1 MNILEKMVRFGRIDD
16 ILEECIAEC
25 SKEDLADGI
34 KLLAINLGEYRARYG
49 PLPAPDIR
57 RLLTDQAIDDDTAMT
72 IAEGML
78 QCAVALAQVR
88 GRRDIL
94 EQLRSMDDTF
104 SIDWKGVEQA
114 PAPGREDGPPPHFRS
129 ERFFHHTSVGG
140 HDDGWY
146 FSVRGGLV
154 YGPFPDEETARGMLE
169 GLIRD
174 YQSRRMTGGR

>member
-16 ILEECIAEC
+16 ILDECIAEC
-25 SKEDLADGI
+25 GKEDLAAGI
-34 KLLAINLGEYRARYG
+34 KLLAINLAEYRARYG

-57 RLLTDQAIDDDTAMT
+57 RLLTDSAIDDDTAMT
-72 IAEGML
+72 LAEGML

-104 SIDWKGVEQA
+104 DIDWRGVD
-114 PAPGREDGPPPHFRS
+114 PGPGLDSDSGIPPHFRS
-129 ERFFHHTSVGG
+129 ERFFHHASVGG
-140 HDDGWY
+140 QDDGWY

-154 YGPFPDEETARGMLE
+154 YGPFPDEDTARRMLE
-169 GLIRD
+169 GLIRH
-174 YQSRRMTGGR
+174 YRRRNVTGGR